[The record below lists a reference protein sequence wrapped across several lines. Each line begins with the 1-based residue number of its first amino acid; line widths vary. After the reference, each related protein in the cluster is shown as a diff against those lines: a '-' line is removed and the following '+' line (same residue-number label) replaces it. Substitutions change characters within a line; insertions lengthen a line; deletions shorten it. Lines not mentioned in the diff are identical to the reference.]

1 MLCKAGVLWRVP
13 GRPPRLARR
22 RPARRTCYS
31 PARGRAPARPSRQ
44 IRQGRV
50 AMGCCGRLVRRP
62 GEKCVLCVRER
73 VGWQPVLREKV
84 VNTEGSGQ

>member
-1 MLCKAGVLWRVP
+1 MEGAGTAATTGAAAPRAAGMLLP
-13 GRPPRLARR
+13 GAR
-22 RPARRTCYS
+22 A
-31 PARGRAPARPSRQ
+31 RAPARPSRQ
-44 IRQGRV
+44 IRQGRA

-62 GEKCVLCVRER
+62 GEECVLCVRER